1 MIIIFEKFSNWKRK
15 RLVVT
20 ASVMIKMTELY
31 HLWFKKYKAYFVLNK
46 TTELSSPSLH
56 YLHKHTR
63 FLIGWIWE
71 RFEWIWCINWLH
83 STQNT
88 HEKKETIQMGFL
100 YSLTKMGDYYAQKKW
115 GAAVNVISTLKKKEL
130 WSQGSYNNVMMIIVF
145 LSSHMRTRKSQQ
157 LAPRLEKKNTQC

>member
-1 MIIIFEKFSNWKRK
+1 
-15 RLVVT
+15 
-20 ASVMIKMTELY
+20 
-31 HLWFKKYKAYFVLNK
+31 
-46 TTELSSPSLH
+46 
-56 YLHKHTR
+56 
-63 FLIGWIWE
+63 
-71 RFEWIWCINWLH
+71 
-83 STQNT
+83 
-88 HEKKETIQMGFL
+88 MGFL